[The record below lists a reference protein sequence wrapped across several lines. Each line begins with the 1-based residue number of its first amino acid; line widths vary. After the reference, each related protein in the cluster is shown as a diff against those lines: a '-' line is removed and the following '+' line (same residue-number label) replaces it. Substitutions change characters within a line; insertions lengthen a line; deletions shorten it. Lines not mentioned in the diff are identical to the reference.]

1 MTTTA
6 PPLLLPQPVL
16 VVGTG
21 LVGTSVGLALRAAGA
36 RVHLR
41 DLDQTALAVAASRGA
56 GEPGAVDPT
65 AGRGDPIRLVVVAV
79 PPGRVPAVVAE
90 TLTAHPEAVVTD
102 VGSVKAGPLRAL
114 ASLVDSAALT
124 RYVGGH
130 PMAGS
135 EQSGPW
141 AASGDL
147 FAGRAWAVTPH
158 PAAAQSAITAVEAL
172 AHACG
177 AYVVRLSPEEHD
189 LAVARVSHLPHLL
202 SVLTAAQLVDAP
214 AEHLTLSGQGLRDV
228 TRVAAGD
235 PGLWGQILAAN
246 APALRTLLHGVR
258 NDIDALLAGLDRSAG
273 VQGDDVG
280 DERVGGVL
288 NRAVDG
294 TRRIPAKH
302 GGPARADAVVTV
314 SVPDRPGELARLFGD
329 AGQSGVNVE
338 DVRIDH
344 DPGRPVG
351 QVELVVH
358 AESTDRLVE
367 ALTARGWSAHR

>member
-1 MTTTA
+1 
-6 PPLLLPQPVL
+6 
-16 VVGTG
+16 
-21 LVGTSVGLALRAAGA
+21 
-36 RVHLR
+36 
-41 DLDQTALAVAASRGA
+41 VA
-56 GEPGAVDPT
+56 T
-65 AGRGDPIRLVVVAV
+65 VVAD
-79 PPGRVPAVVAE
+79 A
-90 TLTAHPEAVVTD
+90 LTTHPDAVVTD
-102 VGSVKAGPLRAL
+102 VGSVKAEPLRV
-114 ASLVDSAALT
+114 LVGLIDAAALS

-147 FAGRAWAVTPH
+147 FGGRAWAVTPH
-158 PAAAQSAITAVEAL
+158 ETAAPAAIAAVEAL
-172 AHACG
+172 AHTCG
-177 AYVVRLSPEEHD
+177 ADVVRLSPDEHD

-214 AEHLTLSGQGLRDV
+214 ADHLTLSGQGLRDV

-258 NDIDALLAGLDRSAG
+258 NDIDALLAGLDRPADLRL
-273 VQGDDVG
+273 DDG
-280 DERVGGVL
+280 ADDRVGGVL

-302 GGPARADAVVTV
+302 GGPARADALVMV

-351 QVELVVH
+351 QVELVVQ
-358 AESTDRLVE
+358 ADAADRLVE
-367 ALTARGWSAHR
+367 ALSARGWSAHR

>member
-1 MTTTA
+1 
-6 PPLLLPQPVL
+6 VL

-21 LVGTSVGLALRAAGA
+21 LVGTSVGLALRAAGV

-41 DLDQTALAVAASRGA
+41 DLDQAALVVAASRGA
-56 GEPGAVDPT
+56 GEVDALDAT
-65 AGRGDPIRLVVVAV
+65 GLTEQGDPVRLVVVAV
-79 PPGRVPAVVAE
+79 PPGRVPAVVADA
-90 TLTAHPEAVVTD
+90 LTTHPEAVVTD
-102 VGSVKAGPLRAL
+102 VGSVKAEPLRAL
-114 ASLVDSAALT
+114 AALVDAAPLT

-141 AASGDL
+141 AASGEL
-147 FAGRAWAVTPH
+147 FGGRAWAVTPH
-158 PAAAQSAITAVEAL
+158 PAAAPAAIAAVEAL
-172 AHACG
+172 ARTCG
-177 AYVVRLSPEEHD
+177 AGVVRLSPDEHD

-214 AEHLTLSGQGLRDV
+214 ADHLLLSGQGLRDV

-235 PGLWGQILAAN
+235 PALWEQILAAN
-246 APALRTLLHGVR
+246 APALRSLLRGVR
-258 NDIDALLAGLDRSAG
+258 DDIDALLAGLGSSGDGQHHAEAAG
-273 VQGDDVG
+273 P
-280 DERVGGVL
+280 RVGGVL
-288 NRAVDG
+288 SRAVDG

-302 GGPARADAVVTV
+302 GGPAHAEAVVVV

-329 AGQSGVNVE
+329 AGRSDVNVE

-351 QVELVVH
+351 LVELVVQTDA
-358 AESTDRLVE
+358 AERLVE